1 MMTMIIDDSLNAI
14 GSFGTEAVKNEE
26 DGQKQEDST
35 GNSNEAEEE
44 EEENYAESE
53 IEHRS

>member
-1 MMTMIIDDSLNAI
+1 MLKMQENDMMTMIIDDSLNAI
-14 GSFGTEAVKNEE
+14 GSFGTEAVKNKE

-44 EEENYAESE
+44 EEKKLC
-53 IEHRS
+53 